1 MADKGFIKLHRCIWE
16 NELVWDERA
25 NHFQAWVDLLM
36 LANYKDKQVKSGK
49 KTIVI
54 KRGTFK
60 TSFVKLG
67 ARWGWDRR
75 TVKDYI
81 LALEDAGMVTVKVT
95 NQCTTINIVNYERY
109 QGFLENDVQQNV
121 QQNVHQTVQQDVQR
135 DVHQNVHNIININ
148 KGEEYKES
156 KEINNNPLLSP
167 LGENQEENKK
177 SKSLSKK
184 DIQVEINNIVDES
197 ELSQEVKDKLKEF
210 VEYRRKSKFK
220 FFTSTDYFKSG
231 NLKDTIKCEKD
242 YGSYAAIRCIENT
255 LAQGYQGL
263 FFDNA
268 WKYAKEKQQKVSFDA
283 DEFLRRFDE

>member
-81 LALEDAGMVTVKVT
+81 LALEDAGMVTVKAT
-95 NQCTTINIVNYERY
+95 KQCTTINIVNYERY

-121 QQNVHQTVQQDVQR
+121 QQNVHQTVQRDVQQNVQR
-135 DVHQNVHNIININ
+135 NVHNIININ

-156 KEINNNPLLSP
+156 KEINITPSISPPTENP
-167 LGENQEENKK
+167 
-177 SKSLSKK
+177 
-184 DIQVEINNIVDES
+184 
-197 ELSQEVKDKLKEF
+197 
-210 VEYRRKSKFK
+210 
-220 FFTSTDYFKSG
+220 
-231 NLKDTIKCEKD
+231 
-242 YGSYAAIRCIENT
+242 
-255 LAQGYQGL
+255 
-263 FFDNA
+263 
-268 WKYAKEKQQKVSFDA
+268 KEKKKRNTKKQSISPFEELEKTNLSESIKLCLREWFEYKKQKGDKVYPTEIGFKKFINEVTNSVSVHGEEKVKKQFDYA
-283 DEFLRRFDE
+283 MSRNWSGPYLDKIPNEKKQDSFTVDDIMQIIGKEGE